1 MQSLNIRMRGVIMAP
16 VETEKGHN
24 RMSNLILLNNS

>member
-16 VETEKGHN
+16 VETEKDRN